1 MSDTVTG
8 IQQAALVLMNMDRE
22 TAAHVMQ
29 QFSEQEAEQIA
40 AEIYKLKS
48 VDGVVADTALD
59 AFVSL
64 TQTGASKTR
73 GGRDVAAGLLEAS
86 FGSERAAGLL
96 SRVASSLAGRAFEFI
111 ETADPSQI
119 ALLLEGEL
127 PQTVALVLA
136 HLRPDVGSRVLGKLT
151 PEQRTS
157 VAECLATMNPASPEA
172 IRVIADTL
180 RARAGAVVATKGQTD
195 AVGGV
200 QPLVDIINRSDV
212 ATEKALLDDLEL
224 RDPDLAAEVRS
235 RMLTFNDIVK
245 LEARD
250 VQQVLRGIEMTILAT
265 AMKGSPEPVQD
276 IIRENLSE
284 RNRLSLQEEL
294 DVLGPVK
301 VSKVEEARA
310 DVVRAIRTLEADG
323 VITVVRG
330 DAEEYVE

>member
-1 MSDTVTG
+1 MADTTG
-8 IQQAALVLMNMDRE
+8 LQKAALLILNMDKE
-22 TAAHVMQ
+22 TAAHVLQ
-29 QFSEQEAEQIA
+29 QFSDEEAEAIT

-48 VDGVVADTALD
+48 VSPDEATAALD
-59 AFVSL
+59 EFTTLVQVGTA
-64 TQTGASKTR
+64 KTR
-73 GGRDVAAGLLEAS
+73 GGRDVAAGILEAT
-86 FGSERAAGLL
+86 FGAERAAGML
-96 SRVASSLAGRAFEFI
+96 SRVASSLAGRAFEFL
-111 ETADPSQI
+111 ESADAAQV
-119 ALLLEGEL
+119 ALLLDGEL
-127 PQTVALVLA
+127 PQTIALVLA
-136 HLRPDVGSRVLGKLT
+136 HLRPAVGSQVLGKLS

-172 IRVIADTL
+172 IQVIADTL
-180 RARAGAVVATKGQTD
+180 RARAGTVVATKGQTD
-195 AVGGV
+195 AIGGV
-200 QPLVDIINRSDV
+200 QPLVDIINRSDI
-212 ATEKALLDDLEL
+212 ATEKALLEDLEQ
-224 RDPDLAAEVRS
+224 RDPELAAEVRS

-250 VQQVLRGIEMTILAT
+250 VQQVLRGIEMTVLAT

-276 IIRENLSE
+276 IIRDNLSE

-323 VITVVRG
+323 VITVIRG